1 MSSGR
6 YLSNRWILCVCLV
19 ILFVQPKVVS
29 AEQLHNSC
37 LDVKNAVDKCHFVKE
52 HCKAERIGYVDYL
65 QGYYCAPSK
74 VGALVYL
81 GFTIVWL
88 ICLFMTIGI
97 AASDFVCPNLNT
109 MATSM
114 GLSESLIGV
123 TFLAF
128 GNGSPD
134 VFSTY
139 AAMKIGSGSLAIGE
153 LIGAASFITAVV
165 SGSMALVRPF
175 KVSRK
180 SFVRDALFFAAAIAF
195 AMYFMS
201 DGLLQLWECIVML
214 VIYILYVIFVVWW
227 HWYKSRKRQ
236 RLIAEM
242 RARNF
247 YADDTPVGQTYNDI
261 GGGYDYDDD
270 DYGAVG
276 DDNPLLEA
284 PDFSALSRSN
294 RDPEPYYRDDSGVN
308 AEDEEQEAEEAYEE
322 ITRYMS
328 LHRQYP
334 ELRRGGRNSSEE
346 SGGEESAVASPPMS
360 PISAQES
367 SHSRHQ
373 AHHHHQRSK
382 SRDMSAPIRPS
393 LFGALEFRSL
403 IQKLEES
410 KVAKGSDTSIPMST
424 NYQGSDS
431 VEERQQQP
439 NIPHLIVTDSSEG
452 LDRYELDPPP
462 PAPPQSPSMSIT
474 PSQRSRRSST
484 SGDRSSQLPST
495 VVRQVWRFELPKL
508 PVHVS
513 KHAFFT
519 LFPTLDGLTGKPWYG
534 MVSSILAAPSVL
546 LLTMTVPVYDTKNEE
561 NVCDSEDNAES
572 IKEQMKDQG
581 KKQVSRWLLVTQSLL
596 APLFVSLMGFG
607 GRLPLLSLLLGSA
620 IASFI
625 LLIGVLFVFPPN
637 RELPRTCVKHVSFLG
652 FLISISWVSTIANE
666 VVAVLKMLGT
676 VYHISDAILGLTVFA
691 MGNSLGDLV
700 SNLTIAKM
708 GYPMMALSACFGGP
722 MLNIMVG
729 IGVSCLVVMIQQ
741 KKTEDVYKIELSPT
755 LIISGATLLLTLLL
769 LLIAVPLNNW
779 EMSRTIGCITILF
792 WAVSTVLNVIIE
804 LTTH

>member
-1 MSSGR
+1 M
-6 YLSNRWILCVCLV
+6 LNRWILCVCLV
-19 ILFVQPKVVS
+19 ILFVQPTEVS

-37 LDVKNAVDKCHFVKE
+37 LDVKNAADKCHFVKE

-74 VGALVYL
+74 FGALVYL
-81 GFTIVWL
+81 TFTIVWL

-180 SFVRDALFFAAAIAF
+180 SFVRDTLFFAAAIAF

-227 HWYKSRKRQ
+227 HWHKSRKRQ

-247 YADDTPVGQTYNDI
+247 YADDEAVGQSYNDI
-261 GGGYDYDDD
+261 GTGYSYNDDD
-270 DYGAVG
+270 DDDDEAMG
-276 DDNPLLEA
+276 DDNPLLEN
-284 PDFSALSRSN
+284 PDFSALTRSN
-294 RDPEPYYRDDSGVN
+294 RDPESYYRDDERTVN
-308 AEDEEQEAEEAYEE
+308 DEYEDEEQEAEEAYEE

-328 LHRQYP
+328 LHHQHP
-334 ELRRGGRNSSEE
+334 EMRRGGRNSSED
-346 SGGEESAVASPPMS
+346 SGGEEPAVVSPPMS

-367 SHSRHQ
+367 SHSRHHT
-373 AHHHHQRSK
+373 HHHHRAK

-410 KVAKGSDTSIPMST
+410 KVAKGSDSSIPMST
-424 NYQGSDS
+424 NYQGNDAL
-431 VEERQQQP
+431 EEQQQQS

-462 PAPPQSPSMSIT
+462 PAPPQSPSMSVS

-495 VVRQVWRFELPKL
+495 VVRQVWRFQLPKL
-508 PVHVS
+508 PVYLS
-513 KHAFFT
+513 KHVFFK

-534 MVSSILAAPSVL
+534 MVSSVLAAPSVL
-546 LLTMTVPVYDTKNEE
+546 LLTMTVPVYDTKNESE
-561 NVCDSEDNAES
+561 VCDSEDSAES
-572 IKEQMKDQG
+572 LKEQAQDQG
-581 KKQVSRWLLVTQSLL
+581 KKQVSWWLLFTQALL

-607 GRLPLLSLLLGSA
+607 GKLSFPSLLLGSA

-625 LLIGVLFVFPPN
+625 LIIGVFIVFPPN
-637 RELPRTCVKHVSFLG
+637 RNLPRSCVKHVSFLG
-652 FLISISWVSTIANE
+652 FVIAISWVSTIANE

-729 IGVSCLVVMIQQ
+729 IGVSCLVVMVQQ
-741 KKTEDVYKIELSPT
+741 KKAEDVYKIELSPT
-755 LIISGATLLLTLLL
+755 LIVSGATLLLTLLL

-792 WAVSTVLNVIIE
+792 WVVSTVLNVIIE
-804 LTTH
+804 LTLH